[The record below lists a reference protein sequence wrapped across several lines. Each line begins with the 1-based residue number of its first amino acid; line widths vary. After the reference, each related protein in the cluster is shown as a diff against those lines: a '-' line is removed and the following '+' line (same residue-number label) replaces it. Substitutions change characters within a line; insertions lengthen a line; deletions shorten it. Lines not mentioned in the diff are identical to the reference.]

1 MAQVPAPSAAA
12 RLILGE
18 RIERAGI
25 LVVDASDS
33 TQNAIATICEGLGHT
48 VRVAG
53 SIMDLREQLDGSNEW
68 AILFVGLPL
77 EDGSLDPEELVA
89 LVQAID
95 PSIQLGAVAPDPTVE
110 QAKDIMRAGYLDC
123 IVRPVIPA
131 AVQRT
136 VATALHVRRLALT
149 NLALTQKREND
160 RRHFEGLLSHAR
172 AAILE
177 TRVNLEITYFN
188 PAAERLL
195 LLKPDAI
202 GTSLLDQLYPDPD
215 YAAGVCE
222 IYEATILSGLVKD
235 HVFTTTVR
243 VGEEERQVRWSA
255 GFYDAG
261 GGDVRIINV
270 GEDMSASGALE
281 ARVRSLI
288 TELNQ
293 KNHLLAA
300 TNNRNERLQTMVRQY
315 IPKTVWERAD
325 LQAATGTV
333 EIPIEKKELT
343 CLFMDLAG
351 FTSYTEQNETE
362 SVMRLLNQVFS
373 GIAHVVYQFGGDIDK
388 FMGDA
393 CFAVFEQPLNA
404 CKTALRVQRFIR
416 RLNQRRNAVGLST
429 PLLRC
434 GISTGSVIRGNV
446 GGTERRDNTL
456 IGDTVNTASRIESA
470 CRPGCV
476 LISEATYGHVRQH
489 VEVTRTE
496 SIGLKGKAENATV
509 FYIHNIVSK
518 KGVRL

>member
-1 MAQVPAPSAAA
+1 MA
-12 RLILGE
+12 RLVLGE
-18 RIERAGI
+18 RIEHAGI
-25 LVVDASDS
+25 LVVESSDS
-33 TQNAIATICEGLGHT
+33 THHVIATTCKGLGHT
-48 VRVAG
+48 VHVAG
-53 SIMDLREQLDGSNEW
+53 SIMDIREQLENSNKW
-68 AILFVGLPL
+68 AILFVALPL
-77 EDGSLDPEELVA
+77 EDDSLDPEELVA
-89 LVQAID
+89 LVQATD
-95 PSIQLGAVAPDPTVE
+95 PSIQLVAIASGLNVE
-110 QAKDIMRAGYLDC
+110 QTKDIMRAGYLDC
-123 IVRPVIPA
+123 ILRPVIPA

-149 NLALTQKREND
+149 NLTLMQKREDD

-177 TRVNLEITYFN
+177 TRANLEITYLN

-195 LLKPDAI
+195 LLNPDAV
-202 GTSLLDQLYPDPD
+202 GSSLLDQLYPDPD
-215 YAAGVCE
+215 YAAGVRE

-235 HVFTTTVR
+235 HVFTTTVQA
-243 VGEEERQVRWSA
+243 GEEERQVRWSA

-270 GEDMSASGALE
+270 GEDMSAAGALE

-315 IPKTVWERAD
+315 IPRTVWERAD

-351 FTSYTEQNETE
+351 FTSFTEQNETE
-362 SVMRLLNQVFS
+362 SVMRFLNQAFS
-373 GIAHVVYQFGGDIDK
+373 GIARIVYEFDGDIDK

-393 CFAVFEQPLNA
+393 CFAVFARPLDA
-404 CKTALRVQRFIR
+404 CKAALRVQRFFR
-416 RLNQRRNAVGLST
+416 RLSQRRNAAGLST
-429 PLLRC
+429 PFLRC
-434 GISTGSVIRGNV
+434 GISTGLVIRGNV

-476 LISEATYGHVRQH
+476 LISEATYEHVHQH
-489 VEVTRTE
+489 VAVTRTE
-496 SIGLKGKAENATV
+496 SIGLKGKAGMATV

-518 KGVRL
+518 QLELNNDTAGR